1 MWDKIEV
8 LTYAG
13 LLLVAL
19 WMFRATYE
27 PFRTQAFGRPIGPR
41 LVMTMRVT
49 AMLAAVLCLVALV
62 WDVFFR

>member
-19 WMFRATYE
+19 WIFRATYR
-27 PFRTQAFGRPIGPR
+27 PLRAQVFGRPVGPR
-41 LVMTMRVT
+41 VVIAMRLT
-49 AMLAAVLCLVALV
+49 ALLAAGLCLVALA

>member
-19 WMFRATYE
+19 RMFRATYE

-41 LVMTMRVT
+41 MVMTMRVT
-49 AMLAAVLCLVALV
+49 AMLAAVLRLVALV